1 MGLKRRLLIWLP
13 LFAAA
18 ILLSLFAHGLRKE
31 PGGPIASH
39 LVGKPLPSFTLPP
52 AAPGIPG
59 LSSGDMKGRAYI
71 LNIFASW
78 CVPCA
83 VEAPQLAAL
92 KRAGVPIVAVAVR
105 DKPADVADFLARYGN
120 PYIRIGSDAASQLQI
135 TLGSSGVPESFVIGA
150 DGIIRHQHMGEIRA
164 DDVPS
169 LVAAVGAAR

>member
-18 ILLSLFAHGLRKE
+18 ILLALFAHGLRKE

-39 LVGKPLPSFTLPP
+39 LVGKPLPAFSLPP
-52 AAPGIPG
+52 ATPGIPG

-78 CVPCA
+78 CLPCA
-83 VEAPQLAAL
+83 IEAPQLAAL
-92 KRAGVPIVAVAVR
+92 KAAGVPIVAVAVR

-120 PYIRIGSDAASQLQI
+120 PYARIGGDTASQLQI

-150 DGIIRHQHMGEIRA
+150 DGVIRHQHLGDIRPEHVA
-164 DDVPS
+164 S
-169 LVAAVGAAR
+169 LVAAVRAAR